1 MISSPP
7 SPGRNEYPAL
17 ELTLMVKPAQSRRR
31 RTTYGLILA
40 AGLGKRMFSQTVKLL
55 HPLCG
60 RPMILYPLDAISG
73 LPVKKIFLV
82 VGNQQREIR
91 ETVNR
96 FRKKVEFVSQRRQ
109 LGTGHAVLQVRK
121 HLEGRRGDL
130 LIMNGDLPTLT
141 TATLQNFLDFHRR
154 LGAVASILS
163 TQAEDPTGYGRII
176 RNYSGDVARI
186 VEESDATSEE
196 ARTLEINSGTYLIDI
211 AFLFQALKKISTRNR
226 QGEYYLTDLV
236 GILRREGKRVAA
248 YRHPDSSEILGV
260 NHRADLALAL
270 GVLRRR
276 KCRALMLEGVTLL
289 DPDNTYIDHD
299 VEVGTDTVIY
309 PGTHLEGK
317 TRIGPR
323 CLIGPGCHIIDS
335 TLGPDVQVLGNSRIQ
350 DSRIQKEAR
359 IGPFAHL
366 RPGSFLGQGAQ
377 VGNFVETKKTT
388 LGKGSKANHHAYL
401 GDAEIGREVNIGAGT
416 ITCNFDGTRKHRTI
430 IEDLVFIGSDTQL
443 VAPVRIGRGAYVGA
457 GSTITQEVPPYSLAI
472 SRCPQTNKEGW
483 VRTRAGA
490 GKTRN
495 KRSKPRAR
503 KTTTRR
509 SVQRRTGS

>member
-1 MISSPP
+1 HQ
-7 SPGRNEYPAL
+7 GDQVRA
-17 ELTLMVKPAQSRRR
+17 A
-31 RTTYGLILA
+31 A
-40 AGLGKRMFSQTVKLL
+40 AGRDL
-55 HPLCG
+55 
-60 RPMILYPLDAISG
+60 
-73 LPVKKIFLV
+73 
-82 VGNQQREIR
+82 
-91 ETVNR
+91 
-96 FRKKVEFVSQRRQ
+96 EFVLQEPQ
-109 LGTGHAVLQVRK
+109 LGTGHAVQCAAP
-121 HLEGRRGDL
+121 L
-130 LIMNGDLPTLT
+130 LGE
-141 TATLQNFLDFHRR
+141 FS
-154 LGAVASILS
+154 GAVAVLAGDAPLIRSRTLVEMMALHRETGAMVTIL
-163 TQAEDPTGYGRII
+163 TARVPDPSGYGRII
-176 RNYSGDVARI
+176 RNREGKITGI
-186 VEESDATSEE
+186 VEEKDCLPEQ
-196 ARTLEINSGTYLIDI
+196 RLVDEINSSIY
-211 AFLFQALKKISTRNR
+211 AFDYPFLSENLSRLGHDNR

-276 KCRALMLEGVTLL
+276 KCRALMLDGVTLL

-366 RPGSFLGQGAQ
+366 RPGSSLGQGAQ

-443 VAPVRIGRGAYVGA
+443 VAPVRIRRGAYVGA